1 MTNLT
6 LDQKQKVI
14 TEFNRRKKARE
25 NASQSSLARW
35 AKDALRLDH
44 VPHQSTMSRIIKNSQ
59 RLQNPTPTQKLSNKR
74 DRAPAAPR
82 LEIALIKWI
91 TTQNEKGVM
100 LTGELIKMYAEKLQ
114 REANRHLPGD
124 KQLCL
129 TFSRGWLDRFKQ
141 RHSLSF
147 RRVHGEALGADVDAI
162 NEQFPRI
169 LNIISTFAF
178 DDVWNADEFGL
189 FYRQPPNWTLS
200 NTAVSGFKKEKTRLT
215 FLACCNNDGTERLKL
230 MVIGTAMKPR
240 AFQKKS
246 GQEHGFDYHANKKA
260 WMTKELFFAWLNRF
274 DQYVARKPG
283 RKILLLLDNCSA
295 HGKAEDLPPLHNI
308 RVIFLPPNTTSKVQ
322 PLDAGIIA
330 WVKRRYRRR
339 LLFRVFENIE
349 SGKNSIYNVDIITAI
364 RWTYDEWNAC
374 PSTVIRNCFQHCF
387 KQGGLSAENERG
399 QGESSET
406 ADQECLSSMQ
416 RDATES
422 GVEFTTAGLRDLLN
436 PAEEDDV
443 NESVTIE
450 ELGKDIAVDDTSVPE
465 VDADEQPD
473 ADSSESVDQQL
484 HCIAVAK
491 ACLERMGTL
500 SADTNLAFL
509 NCQRA
514 LRLDKQSNMKQTTIL
529 DHFTSK

>member
-6 LDQKQKVI
+6 LEQKQKVI
-14 TEFNRRKKARE
+14 TEYNRRKKTRE
-25 NASQSSLARW
+25 NSSQSALARW
-35 AKDALRLDH
+35 AKDALRLDQI
-44 VPHQSTMSRIIKNSQ
+44 PHQSTMSRIIKNSQ
-59 RLQNPTPTQKLSNKR
+59 RLQNPALTQRLSNKR
-74 DRAPAAPR
+74 DRPAVAPR
-82 LEIALIKWI
+82 LELALFKWI

-114 REANRHLPGD
+114 KEANLHLPND
-124 KQLCL
+124 KHLSL

-147 RRVHGEALGADVDAI
+147 RRVHGEALGADDEAI
-162 NEQFPRI
+162 NEKFPRI

-189 FYRQPPNWTLS
+189 FYRQPPNWTLA
-200 NTAVSGFKKEKTRLT
+200 NTSVSGFKKEKTRLT
-215 FLACCNNDGTERLKL
+215 FLACCNNDGSERLKL
-230 MVIGTAMKPR
+230 MVIGTALKPR

-246 GQEHGFDYHANKKA
+246 GQEYGFDYHANKKA
-260 WMTKELFFAWLNRF
+260 WMTKELFFAWLKRF
-274 DQYVARKPG
+274 DEYVARKPG

-295 HGKAEDLPPLHNI
+295 HGKEEDMPPLQNI
-308 RVIFLPPNTTSKVQ
+308 RVIFLPPNTTSKIQ

-349 SGKNSIYNVDIITAI
+349 CGKKSIYNVDILTAI

-374 PSTVIRNCFQHCF
+374 PSTVIRNCFRHCF
-387 KQGGLSAENERG
+387 SQGGTSQDAV
-399 QGESSET
+399 SSEQ
-406 ADQECLSSMQ
+406 ADQDCLSSMQ
-416 RDATES
+416 RDAAES
-422 GVEFTTAGLRDLLN
+422 GVEFTKAGLRDLLN

-450 ELGKDIAVDDTSVPE
+450 ELGRDIAAAETTVSE
-465 VDADEQPD
+465 VDGDEHPD
-473 ADSSESVDQQL
+473 TDSTESVEQQL
-484 HCIAVAK
+484 HCIAVTK
-491 ACLERMGTL
+491 ACLERMGSL
-500 SADTNLAFL
+500 SPDTNLAFL

-514 LRLDKQSNMKQTTIL
+514 LRLEKQSKLKQTTIL
-529 DHFTSK
+529 DHFSSK